1 MSYLFLFILFLPF
14 KLFGKLFYKK
24 TGRNLMIQTAKIGD
38 FVNVT
43 PLLGYLKHSDV
54 LISKTVL
61 PLAKYDETIDTIFLI
76 EVHKK
81 SLWRKFLLAFT
92 LLNRYENIYLLQPNS
107 TNLFF
112 AAVCNAANKQF
123 LSTYTRRWYHALFY
137 LTANGVVEHRK
148 DQLTVDDYLKL
159 ADRNLTWK
167 DAPKHATLPL
177 RKPSTYP
184 DSLDNQNSTKI
195 GLSISAGNK
204 SKTIPSAIW
213 KRIFDVLE
221 GLNCTYYVFGPKS
234 EQVWL
239 DDLNREVGAQED
251 IVSLVGELP
260 LEDVPFAISKM
271 DFYIASDSGNVYI
284 ADALGVPIVLIYGP
298 CCIAE
303 QRPLGNVLLIGSKEY
318 EKSYIFEAPYYFDRS
333 REEMFALSDN
343 DLNTIRDFIIQNS
356 QLTTQ

>member
-1 MSYLFLFILFLPF
+1 
-14 KLFGKLFYKK
+14 
-24 TGRNLMIQTAKIGD
+24 MIQTAKIGD

-43 PLLGYLKHSDV
+43 PLLAYLKHSDV

-61 PLAKYDETIDTIFLI
+61 PLAKYDETIGTIFLI
-76 EVHKK
+76 EEHKK
-81 SLWRKFLLAFT
+81 SLWGKFRLAFT

-112 AAVCNAANKQF
+112 AAVCNATNKQF

-137 LTANGVVEHRK
+137 WTANGIVEHRK

-159 ADRNLTWK
+159 ADRSLTWR
-167 DAPKHATLPL
+167 DAPKHATFPL
-177 RKPSTYP
+177 RKPTTYP
-184 DSLDNQNSTKI
+184 VSLDKQNVTKI

-204 SKTIPSAIW
+204 SKTIPSATW
-213 KRIFDVLE
+213 KKIFEVLE
-221 GLNCTYYVFGPKS
+221 GLNCIYYIFGPKS

-239 DDLNREVGAQED
+239 DDLHREVGIRAD

-284 ADALGVPIVLIYGP
+284 ADAVGVPIVLIYGP
-298 CCIAE
+298 CCIEE
-303 QRPLGNVLLIGSKEY
+303 QRPLGSVLLIGSKEY
-318 EKSYIFEAPYYFDRS
+318 EKSYIFEAPYYFDRT
-333 REEMFALSDN
+333 REEMFSLSDE
-343 DLNTIRDFIIQNS
+343 DLKKIQAFAHFH
-356 QLTTQ
+356 LTVKKKSHSA